1 MTESSS
7 IMIGKIGFP
16 LALVLVALL
25 AISSPDIKGVQSAK
39 ILCVF
44 PSPGRS
50 HVLVGQT
57 LLKALAE
64 RGHEV
69 TMVSPFKLS
78 KPVPNYR
85 EIYIPADDTVSRMTK
100 SFLEKPQNMFKVMP
114 TMVASVLET
123 ANRTITDPKF
133 LAIKNEQFDV
143 VISGLFIADFFLG
156 IGPHFNAPIVA
167 LWSAGQTKF
176 TSDLVGNPRALEAV
190 PHVMLGPKGPM
201 GFVSRMKNLLI
212 GVLENMMTIY
222 LTYKQK
228 PYYDSNFPAD
238 KYPSYNDVRKNVSL
252 VLLNTHF
259 SSSGPRPYIQ
269 NVIEVGGL
277 QIKTKPDPL
286 PKDIQEWLD
295 GAEHGVIY
303 FCLGSNLKTSDLPP
317 EKLQIFL
324 KVLGKQKQRVLFKW
338 ETDSIPNQPKNFL
351 TKKWLPQDDVLAHKN
366 VVLFISHGGLGGLAE
381 ARFHAVPILGVPIFA
396 EQSHNANS
404 VEEEG
409 WGKQLD
415 YSTLTEESLETPL
428 RELLSNPQY
437 RQKVKELSALY
448 RDRPQSAVDLAC
460 YWVEYVI
467 RHKGAPHMHYQG
479 AELNFFQ
486 EQMLDVVAVL
496 LVGAYVLFKV
506 GKFLVKALVRRVC
519 GGRRKQKTN

>member
-1 MTESSS
+1 
-7 IMIGKIGFP
+7 MIGKIGFP
-16 LALVLVALL
+16 LLLLAL
-25 AISSPDIKGVQSAK
+25 AISSNNKGVESAK
-39 ILCVF
+39 ILCIF

-57 LLKALAE
+57 LLKGLAA

-85 EIYIPADDTVSRMTK
+85 EIYVPADDTVSKMTK
-100 SFLEKPQNMFKVMP
+100 SFLEKPQNMFKSMP
-114 TMVASVLET
+114 TLMRSVTET
-123 ANRTITDPKF
+123 ANKTINDPQF

-143 VISGLFIADFFLG
+143 VITGLFVADFILG
-156 IGPHFNAPIVA
+156 FGPHFNAPTIA

-190 PHVMLGPKGPM
+190 PHIMLGSQGAM
-201 GFVSRMKNLLI
+201 GFFGRMKNLLI
-212 GVLENMMTIY
+212 GTVENLITIY
-222 LTYKQK
+222 MTHSQQK
-228 PYYDSNFPAD
+228 FYDWNFPAD
-238 KYPSYNDVRKNVSL
+238 KYPSYKDVRKNVSL

-269 NVIEVGGL
+269 NIIEVGGL

-303 FCLGSNLKTSDLPP
+303 FCLGSNLKSSDLPP

-324 KVLGKQKQRVLFKW
+324 RVLGKQKQRVLFKW

-366 VVLFISHGGLGGLAE
+366 VVLFIAHGGLGGMAE
-381 ARFHAVPILGVPIFA
+381 ARFHAVPVLGIPIFA
-396 EQSHNANS
+396 EQSHNVNG
-404 VEEEG
+404 VEREG
-409 WGKQLD
+409 WGKQVD
-415 YSTLTEESLETPL
+415 YATLTEESFETPL
-428 RELLSNPQY
+428 KEILTNPQY
-437 RQKVKELSALY
+437 RQKVQELSELY
-448 RDRPQSAVDLAC
+448 RDRPQSAIDLAC

-467 RHKGAPHMHYQG
+467 RYKGAPHMHYQG
-479 AELNFFQ
+479 ADLNFFQ
-486 EQMLDVVAVL
+486 EQMLDVVAAL
-496 LVGAYVLFKV
+496 LVGSYVVFKV
-506 GKFLVKALVRRVC
+506 LKLLIKSIAKRIC
-519 GGRRKQKTN
+519 GGRKKQKTY